1 MSTADRG
8 PVGTLR
14 ALVTEIQEKRITF
27 LAASLAYY
35 AFTSLIPLLLLAISI
50 ATLVGGQGLANRIID
65 AAGGSLPPS
74 VADIIT
80 QTLTTSGATAGA
92 SIGFGLAF
100 LLWSAIKIF
109 RGMDIAFS
117 QVYGNSGPGG
127 IVDQV
132 TDALVTLLGIVLA
145 VVVTIVIGAVVSFVQ
160 QSTGFLTQF
169 GLGFLQDVIGYLAG
183 FVSIIGLVLAFYPLY
198 YVLPTDDVTL
208 KEAIP
213 GAVFAAIGW
222 TVLQTG
228 FRIYAAQSGGSA
240 YGVIGAALL
249 ILTFLYFGGMVLL
262 IGVAIN
268 AVLAGRTDG
277 ESIESGA
284 SDEEGTSGGSEGS
297 EERAGETN
305 REEGVFRRR
314 VKERTQSIIDE
325 READDDPED
334 ADHDP
339 DRDRDR
345 DRDRA
350 ATDGG
355 TDEDRRVM
363 TDGGVERESE
373 RSREPGERTS
383 SRDEPAA
390 ATDTETGTG
399 TGTANPDRP
408 EAATATDPAGSEY
421 TLEEE
426 HALQREIERL
436 RTELDAFE
444 MEVEDR
450 VVDREDLEGDLE
462 DYVDSRVRS
471 SKARGWGPY
480 LVLLYGTATTVAIAF
495 GNSLTGWLAIL
506 AILVAFLST
515 LGLYVLMVMVGLGIS
530 AATSSKKLIDIVQS
544 RRS

>member
-35 AFTSLIPLLLLAISI
+35 SFVSLIPLLLLAISI
-50 ATLVGGQGLANRIID
+50 ATLVGGQGLADRIIN

-80 QTLTTSGATAGA
+80 QTLTSDGAAGIG
-92 SIGFGLAF
+92 SIVGLGV

-117 QVYGNSGPGG
+117 QVYGTPGPDG

-132 TDALVTLLGIVLA
+132 TNALVTLLGIVLA
-145 VVVTIVIGAVVSFVQ
+145 VIVTIVIGAVVSFIQ
-160 QSTGFLTQF
+160 QSAGVLDQV
-169 GLGFLQDVIGYLAG
+169 GLGFFQGIIGYLAG
-183 FVSIIGLVLAFYPLY
+183 FVSIVGLALAFYPLY
-198 YVLPTDDVTL
+198 YVLPTGDVTL

-277 ESIESGA
+277 ESLESGA
-284 SDEEGTSGGSEGS
+284 SDGEGTSGGSEGSEGS

-383 SRDEPAA
+383 SRDEPAE
-390 ATDTETGTG
+390 TDSGTG
-399 TGTANPDRP
+399 TEVTDPDRP
-408 EAATATDPAGSEY
+408 EAAAATDPAGSEY

-426 HALQREIERL
+426 YALQREIERL

-450 VVDREDLEGDLE
+450 VIDREDLEGDLE

-480 LVLLYGTATTVAIAF
+480 LVLLYGTAMTVAIAF

-530 AATSSKKLIDIVQS
+530 TATSSKKLIDIVQS

>member
-35 AFTSLIPLLLLAISI
+35 SFVSLIPLLLLAISI
-50 ATLVGGQGLANRIID
+50 ATLVGGQGLADRIIN

-80 QTLTTSGATAGA
+80 QTLTSDGAAGA
-92 SIGFGLAF
+92 SIGIGLVF

-117 QVYGNSGPGG
+117 KVYGTSGPDG

-132 TDALVTLLGIVLA
+132 TNALVTLLGIVLA
-145 VVVTIVIGAVVSFVQ
+145 VIVTIVIGAVVSFIQ
-160 QSTGFLTQF
+160 QSAGVLDQV
-169 GLGFLQDVIGYLAG
+169 GLGFLQGIIGYLAG
-183 FVSIIGLVLAFYPLY
+183 FVSIVGLALAFYPLY
-198 YVLPTDDVTL
+198 YFLPTGDVTL
-208 KEAIP
+208 REAIP
-213 GAVFAAIGW
+213 GAVFAAVGW

-249 ILTFLYFGGMVLL
+249 VLTFLYFGGMVLL

-268 AVLAGRTDG
+268 AVLADRTDG
-277 ESIESGA
+277 ESLESGA
-284 SDEEGTSGGSEGS
+284 DDDEETGDGSEGS
-297 EERAGETN
+297 EERAGETDT
-305 REEGVFRRR
+305 EEGVFRRR

-334 ADHDP
+334 GSEYDP
-339 DRDRDR
+339 DR

-355 TDEDRRVM
+355 AEEDRKLM
-363 TDGGVERESE
+363 TDGGVEREAE

-383 SRDEPAA
+383 ARNEPAA
-390 ATDTETGTG
+390 ATDTDTRTET
-399 TGTANPDRP
+399 ADPDRP
-408 EAATATDPAGSEY
+408 EAAAATGPTGSEY

-426 HALQREIERL
+426 YALQREIERL

-450 VVDREDLEGDLE
+450 VVDREDLEGDLQ

-480 LVLLYGTATTVAIAF
+480 LVLLYGTAMTVAIAF
-495 GNSLTGWLAIL
+495 GNSLTGWLAVF

-515 LGLYVLMVMVGLGIS
+515 LGLYVLMVIVGFGIS
-530 AATSSKKLIDIVQS
+530 TATSSKKLIDIVQS

>member
-35 AFTSLIPLLLLAISI
+35 SFVSLIPLLLLAISI
-50 ATLVGGQGLANRIID
+50 ATLVGGQGLADRIIN

-80 QTLTTSGATAGA
+80 QTLTSDGAAGA
-92 SIGFGLAF
+92 SIGIGLVF

-117 QVYGNSGPGG
+117 QVYGTSGPDG

-132 TDALVTLLGIVLA
+132 TNALVTLLGIVLA
-145 VVVTIVIGAVVSFVQ
+145 VIVTIVIGAVVSFIQ
-160 QSTGFLTQF
+160 QSAGVLDQV
-169 GLGFLQDVIGYLAG
+169 GLGFLQGIIGYLAG
-183 FVSIIGLVLAFYPLY
+183 FVSIVGLALAFYPLY
-198 YVLPTDDVTL
+198 YFLPTGDVTL
-208 KEAIP
+208 REAIP
-213 GAVFAAIGW
+213 GAVFAAVGW

-249 ILTFLYFGGMVLL
+249 VLTFLYFGGMVLL

-268 AVLAGRTDG
+268 AVLADRTDG
-277 ESIESGA
+277 ESLESGA
-284 SDEEGTSGGSEGS
+284 DDDEETGDGSEGS
-297 EERAGETN
+297 EERAGETDT
-305 REEGVFRRR
+305 EEGVFRRR

-334 ADHDP
+334 GSEYDP
-339 DRDRDR
+339 DR

-355 TDEDRRVM
+355 AEEDRKLM
-363 TDGGVERESE
+363 TDGGVEREAE

-383 SRDEPAA
+383 ARNEPAA
-390 ATDTETGTG
+390 ATDTDTGTE
-399 TGTANPDRP
+399 TADPDRP
-408 EAATATDPAGSEY
+408 EAAAATGPTGSEY

-426 HALQREIERL
+426 YALQREIERL

-450 VVDREDLEGDLE
+450 VVDREDLEGDLQ

-480 LVLLYGTATTVAIAF
+480 LVLLYGTAMTVAIAF
-495 GNSLTGWLAIL
+495 GNSLTGWLAVF

-515 LGLYVLMVMVGLGIS
+515 LGLYVLMVIVGFGIS
-530 AATSSKKLIDIVQS
+530 TATSSKKLIDIVQS